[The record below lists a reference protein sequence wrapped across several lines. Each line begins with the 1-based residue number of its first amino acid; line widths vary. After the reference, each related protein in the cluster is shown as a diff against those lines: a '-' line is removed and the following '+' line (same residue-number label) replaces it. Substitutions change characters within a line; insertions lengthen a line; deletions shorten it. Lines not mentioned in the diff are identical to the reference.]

1 MRLIQNLLPLIR
13 NSPHPRVLGVLNA
26 GHEKDMVDD
35 DLGLKS
41 NWSVPNVINHT
52 TTMNSLAM
60 EHLAGNDENKN
71 ITFIHAG
78 PGRVRTGIFS
88 KLTAPNDSGVVWR
101 VLLLLIQGIV
111 KVLYWFDGIEVE
123 ESGRRQA
130 FHLVSEKFGPGAWRV
145 NELSELVV
153 EQGVLGRCIEDG
165 WVERVWD
172 HTLGVFEADFG
183 NGS

>member
-1 MRLIQNLLPLIR
+1 
-13 NSPHPRVLGVLNA
+13 LNA
-26 GHEKDMVDD
+26 GREKGMVDD
-35 DLGLKS
+35 DLGLKA
-41 NWSVPNVINHT
+41 NWSVPHVINHS

-60 EHLAGNDENKN
+60 EHLAGSEENKN

-78 PGRVRTGIFS
+78 PGRVRTDIFS
-88 KLTAPNDSGVVWR
+88 KLTAPKDSGLVWR

-111 KVLYWFDGIEVE
+111 KAIYWFDGIEVE

-145 NELSELVV
+145 NELSDVVV
-153 EQGVLGRCIEDG
+153 EQGVLSRYSGDE
-165 WVERVWD
+165 WLERVWD

-183 NGS
+183 DGS